1 MHTLYF
7 HQLLFGKIQL
17 NKNLQSKRVR
27 LTLKIEEIHANK
39 DHELKPRREH
49 KQDKIR
55 RSIVTCHDI
64 GKPAAIDI
72 CLNLGFTALLYLKME

>member
-1 MHTLYF
+1 M
-7 HQLLFGKIQL
+7 

-27 LTLKIEEIHANK
+27 LTLKIEEINANK

-55 RSIVTCHDI
+55 RSIATRHDI
-64 GKPAAIDI
+64 AINKPALPPQTFAS
-72 CLNLGFTALLYLKME
+72 T